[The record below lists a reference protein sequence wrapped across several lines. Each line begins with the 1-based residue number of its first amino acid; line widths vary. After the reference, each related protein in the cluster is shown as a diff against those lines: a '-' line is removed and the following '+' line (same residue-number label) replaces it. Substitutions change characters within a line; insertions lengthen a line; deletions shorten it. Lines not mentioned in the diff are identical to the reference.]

1 MEFADASF
9 DDNSVKYTLIFNLG
23 NFFKKLRLFQST
35 FFSNLEILWE
45 ELMSD
50 SSYIDHLLTSM
61 LDRLAE
67 VISNGGASIAY

>member
-35 FFSNLEILWE
+35 FFP
-45 ELMSD
+45 
-50 SSYIDHLLTSM
+50 T
-61 LDRLAE
+61 
-67 VISNGGASIAY
+67 